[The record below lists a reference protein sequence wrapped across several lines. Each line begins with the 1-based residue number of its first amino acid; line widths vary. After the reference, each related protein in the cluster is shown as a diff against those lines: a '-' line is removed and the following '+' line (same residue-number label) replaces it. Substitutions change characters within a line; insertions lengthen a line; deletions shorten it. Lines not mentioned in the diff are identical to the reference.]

1 MHLLRILFY
10 HKIYKMSRKKC
21 FLTDRNIVYSY
32 LFTKKRGFGLY
43 ERSSTQPTSH
53 GRDLIFAAREIIQN
67 FIAYCCI
74 YMLFLYT
81 KQYIIRHFVF
91 TKTPFFSVFL
101 QTKIGKKT
109 RRGLQIRLFVVII
122 GKILYF

>member
-32 LFTKKRGFGLY
+32 LFAKNRVFGLC
-43 ERSSTQPTSH
+43 ERSSTQTTSH
-53 GRDLIFAAREIIQN
+53 GRDLIFAARVIIQN

-74 YMLFLYT
+74 HMLFLYT
-81 KQYIIRHFVF
+81 KQYKIRRFVF
-91 TKTPFFSVFL
+91 TKTPLFFGIFTSKNRLKNTERLTDSVL
-101 QTKIGKKT
+101 
-109 RRGLQIRLFVVII
+109 VVII
-122 GKILYF
+122 GKIPYF